1 VSTHPYLPLYVDDYE
16 AATAHLTVE
25 EDGAYSRLIR
35 LCWRTPGCSLPAD
48 EAWIARK
55 IRMTADDFA
64 RVAKPVLDEFFCAA
78 RGRLVQ
84 KRLKREYED
93 ISRKKTAR
101 KLAGKKGGEAKAR
114 KEQDNSPSIATVL
127 PADTCAFPEPYPE
140 PEIKKEAIASSAG
153 SASLDPTVSEILDE
167 EISEPTGKPEP
178 WAKDPNF
185 ALAWKACT
193 NKGRT
198 RSSRAK
204 AWPAWKAALKVA
216 HGPALAE
223 AVARYVASDED
234 AKRTGGPGFHIWL
247 NDAKFE
253 HWLVAG
259 GSAPEIDR
267 PRFSGPPELRD
278 RVLALTDPE
287 FVAGYIDPAGW
298 DAATRAL
305 IARTGYGAK
314 EIERRLRSYLAEKK
328 ITVIVAGQTAAAPL
342 GVAA

>member
-1 VSTHPYLPLYVDDYE
+1 VNAPPYQKLFWGSYHKH
-16 AATAHLTVE
+16 TAHLGHAKE
-25 EDGAYSRLIR
+25 HGAYLLLIGALWNNDGR
-35 LCWRTPGCSLPAD
+35 LPAD
-48 EAWIARK
+48 DMTLAGYAKMTVKEWEAIKPKLINGALLKIVRGKLTQPRVTEDLAKYRDTSGKRK
-55 IRMTADDFA
+55 EAGKA
-64 RVAKPVLDEFFCAA
+64 GGNV
-78 RGRLVQ
+78 
-84 KRLKREYED
+84 
-93 ISRKKTAR
+93 S
-101 KLAGKKGGEAKAR
+101 AGKKRGNPQA
-114 KEQDNSPSIATVL
+114 IATDL
-127 PADTCAFPEPYPE
+127 PTQPEPE

-193 NKGRT
+193 DKGRT

-204 AWPAWKAALKVA
+204 AWPAWKAALKIA
-216 HGPALAE
+216 PGPALAE
-223 AVARYVASDED
+223 SVARYVASDED

-253 HWLVAG
+253 HWLVAAG
-259 GSAPEIDR
+259 TAPEIDR

-298 DAATRAL
+298 DAASRAL

-314 EIERRLRSYLAEKK
+314 EIERRLRNYLAEKK
-328 ITVIVAGQTAAAPL
+328 ITVTVAGQTAAAPL